1 MNLINEEI
9 RVIQNTMS
17 HISRAIPLAVDTGEK
32 LRLEV
37 KYRELEC
44 LLNEK
49 LNQCG
54 DYKG

>member
-17 HISRAIPLAVDTGEK
+17 HLSRAIPLARDTGEK
-32 LRLEV
+32 LRLQE
-37 KYRELEC
+37 KYKGLEEI
-44 LLNEK
+44 LQEK